1 MALMEVIESVDN
13 YPSQIIERIP
23 EAGNG
28 EIKWGAQLTVRD
40 NQWAIFYRD
49 GQAVEVFEGG
59 RHVLTTQNIPV
70 LTKFVTQFGYGEDSP
85 FRSDVLFVQRKI
97 FTDIKWGT
105 SDPIVFRDPEF
116 QMMRLRSFGA
126 CSVRVRD
133 PLLFVN
139 NLVGAQGFYDISEIS
154 GYLRQI
160 ISSSLAQILGSLV
173 TSVLELPQKYLIIA
187 DAVRTRAQENLD
199 LLGLELVQLVVN
211 AINPPASVQELMD
224 KKSGMA
230 VIGDMQQFMQFQTAT
245 AIEKAAENTRGA
257 ASDGVGIGAGLGLG
271 LVMPQAISGALG
283 GSNPPSPGN
292 QSGPEGSIS
301 ERLKQLKGLLES
313 ELIDQNTYE
322 EKRDEIIASL

>member
-1 MALMEVIESVDN
+1 MPLMEVIESVDN
-13 YPSQIIERIP
+13 YPSQMIERIP
-23 EAGNG
+23 EAGDG

-49 GQAVEVFEGG
+49 GRAMEVFEGG

-139 NLVGAQGFYDISEIS
+139 NLVGAQGYYDISEIS

-224 KKSGMA
+224 KKSAMA

-245 AIEKAAENTRGA
+245 AIEKAAENTGGA

-271 LVMPQAISGALG
+271 LVMPQAITSALG
-283 GSNPPSPGN
+283 GSNPQTSGN
-292 QSGPEGSIS
+292 QSGAEGSIS

-313 ELIDQNTYE
+313 ELIDQDTYE